1 VTAPAVERPSPGG
14 VGRGS
19 SAPAGDCGSSPA
31 GARAELASAYAR
43 GLALHRWGRDRAAR
57 QLAGQLILFALEPE
71 DFVQD
76 PDPDDDPGAE
86 S

>member
-1 VTAPAVERPSPGG
+1 VTAPAVERPSSGG

-19 SAPAGDCGSSPA
+19 GAPAGHCGGSPA
-31 GARAELASAYAR
+31 GAQAELASAYAR
-43 GLALHRWGRDRAAR
+43 GLALHRWGKDRAAR

-76 PDPDDDPGAE
+76 PEDDPAAE